1 MGRRLAQSV
10 QTTLSDE
17 TGFDASTLDALV
29 RIVAVLVLMTLDIR
43 ENDLLA
49 LAIDVSDSIRWT
61 TADHSSERCR
71 VQYFA
76 FLLTGAH
83 VR

>member
-43 ENDLLA
+43 ENWSASRELSL
-49 LAIDVSDSIRWT
+49 
-61 TADHSSERCR
+61 SE
-71 VQYFA
+71 
-76 FLLTGAH
+76 L
-83 VR
+83 